1 MIFAGAAPSYGS
13 TLFDDHYVRSAE
25 LVKRDGTVAAP
36 LGLSHSEVNTSL
48 TGTSVTLNLASV
60 APVWWTRDVVVGVVL
75 SGSTADTT
83 YRVDFP

>member
-48 TGTSVTLNLASV
+48 TGTSV